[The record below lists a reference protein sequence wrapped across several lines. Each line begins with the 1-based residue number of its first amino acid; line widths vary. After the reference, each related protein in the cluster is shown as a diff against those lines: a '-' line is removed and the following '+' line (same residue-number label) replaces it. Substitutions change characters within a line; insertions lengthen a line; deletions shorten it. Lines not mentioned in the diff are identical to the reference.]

1 VYLQSV
7 HAINFLTQYNNEIMP
22 FNSNDPLTD
31 VTTRFHRILLTGAGG
46 NLGKVLRA
54 RLGKY
59 ADIVRISDVAT
70 LEPAHAQ
77 EEAVQ
82 CDLADAAAV
91 RALVEGVDAIV
102 HLGGVSVERPFEE
115 ILPANIQGTFNIY
128 EAARRHGVRRVVF
141 ASSNHVIGYY
151 RQGDVIDADVPL
163 RPDGYYAVSKAF
175 GEQLSRFYFDRYGI
189 ETVCLRI
196 GFSFPEAVDRRTLVT
211 WLGYDDL
218 EQLIR
223 RAIFVPNVGHSI
235 VYGASANRDHWWDNR
250 RASCLG
256 FSPVESSEQFRAKV
270 ESTPPLP
277 ADDLAGW
284 YQGGA
289 FVKIGPF
296 EE

>member
-1 VYLQSV
+1 MKPTL
-7 HAINFLTQYNNEIMP
+7 L
-22 FNSNDPLTD
+22 NSNAPLTD
-31 VTTRFHRILLTGAGG
+31 VATRCHRILLTGAGG
-46 NLGKVLRA
+46 NLGKALRA
-54 RLGKY
+54 RLKQY
-59 ADIVRISDVAT
+59 ADIVRVSDVAGV
-70 LEPAHAQ
+70 ESAHEQ
-77 EEAVQ
+77 EEVVQ
-82 CDLADAAAV
+82 CNLADAKAV
-91 RALVEGVDAIV
+91 HALMEDVDAVV

-115 ILPANIQGTFNIY
+115 ILPANIQGTYNIY

-151 RQGDVIDADVPL
+151 RQGEVLDADVPL

-211 WLGYDDL
+211 WLGHDDL
-218 EQLIR
+218 EQLVR
-223 RAIFVPNVGHSI
+223 RAIFMPNVGHTI
-235 VYGASANRDHWWDNR
+235 VYGVSANRDHWWDNR
-250 RASCLG
+250 GAACLG
-256 FSPVESSEQFRAKV
+256 YAPVESSEQFRAKV
-270 ESTPPLP
+270 ESMPPLP
-277 ADDLAGW
+277 VDDPAGQ